1 MKQYAVFVEKEKY
14 IILYC
19 VIMSKEIE
27 SSTIKTADIILAS
40 CVVAIIIVSAVWC
53 CRTCLKPEVQ
63 PIRIEITTSD
73 SLKMANYLS
82 KEQADSLITIVK
94 RHERELAER
103 YQYALEQKMDQDQY
117 LSFGTFL
124 VGVVLSIFGFFGYKS
139 IKSIEEKAN
148 KDAERAAKQ
157 TSEDVTKSYLDE
169 KLDGKVSIAAEKI
182 FNSVGADTMKA
193 KVVEETIKHDDE
205 YINSLIANLEKDL
218 KEYIRQDSENQEESA
233 EAVQPKSDS
242 QDSDDSSS
250 MF

>member
-1 MKQYAVFVEKEKY
+1 
-14 IILYC
+14 
-19 VIMSKEIE
+19 MSKENDNL
-27 SSTIKTADIILAS
+27 TIKTADIIMVS
-40 CVVAIIIVSAVWC
+40 CVVAILIVSAFWC
-53 CRTCLKPEVQ
+53 CRTCFKPEVQ
-63 PIRIEITTSD
+63 PIKIVITASD
-73 SLKMANYLS
+73 SLKRENYLS

-117 LSFGTFL
+117 FSFGTFL

-182 FNSVGADTMKA
+182 FNSIGAETMKSI
-193 KVVEETIKHDDE
+193 VIQETIKHDEE
-205 YINSLIANLEKDL
+205 YINSLIANLEKEQKD
-218 KEYIRQDSENQEESA
+218 YAQQDCDIQKTDEEA
-233 EAVQPKSDS
+233 NQPKPDS
-242 QDSDDSSS
+242 PDNDDTAN

>member
-1 MKQYAVFVEKEKY
+1 MKQYAVFVEKEKF

-82 KEQADSLITIVK
+82 EEQADSLITIVK

-103 YQYALEQKMDQDQY
+103 YQYALEQK
-117 LSFGTFL
+117 
-124 VGVVLSIFGFFGYKS
+124 
-139 IKSIEEKAN
+139 
-148 KDAERAAKQ
+148 
-157 TSEDVTKSYLDE
+157 
-169 KLDGKVSIAAEKI
+169 
-182 FNSVGADTMKA
+182 
-193 KVVEETIKHDDE
+193 
-205 YINSLIANLEKDL
+205 
-218 KEYIRQDSENQEESA
+218 
-233 EAVQPKSDS
+233 
-242 QDSDDSSS
+242 
-250 MF
+250 

>member
-1 MKQYAVFVEKEKY
+1 
-14 IILYC
+14 
-19 VIMSKEIE
+19 MSKEIDN
-27 SSTIKTADIILAS
+27 SIIKTADTIIMVS
-40 CVVAIIIVSAVWC
+40 CVVAILIVSAFWC
-53 CRTCLKPEVQ
+53 CRTCIKPEIQ
-63 PIRIEITTSD
+63 PIRIEITASD
-73 SLKMANYLS
+73 SLKRANYLS

-124 VGVVLSIFGFFGYKS
+124 VGVVLSIFGFLGYKS

-205 YINSLIANLEKDL
+205 YINSLIANLETDL
-218 KEYIRQDSENQEESA
+218 KEYIRQNSENQEECV

-242 QDSDDSSS
+242 QDSEDSSS

>member
-1 MKQYAVFVEKEKY
+1 MV
-14 IILYC
+14 
-19 VIMSKEIE
+19 
-27 SSTIKTADIILAS
+27 S
-40 CVVAIIIVSAVWC
+40 CIVAILIVSSFWC
-53 CRTCLKPEVQ
+53 CRTCIKPEIQ
-63 PIRIEITTSD
+63 PIRIEITASD
-73 SLKMANYLS
+73 SLKRANYLS
-82 KEQADSLITIVK
+82 KEQADSLITIIK

-157 TSEDVTKSYLDE
+157 TSEDVTKSYLNE

-182 FNSVGADTMKA
+182 FNSIGADTMKA

-218 KEYIRQDSENQEESA
+218 KEYIRQDSKNQDESA
-233 EAVQPKSDS
+233 EAVQHKPDS

>member
-1 MKQYAVFVEKEKY
+1 
-14 IILYC
+14 
-19 VIMSKEIE
+19 MSKETDNSI
-27 SSTIKTADIILAS
+27 IKTADTIIMVS
-40 CVVAIIIVSAVWC
+40 CVVAILIVSAFWC
-53 CRTCLKPEVQ
+53 CRTCIKPEIQ
-63 PIRIEITTSD
+63 PIRIEITASD
-73 SLKMANYLS
+73 SLKRANYLS

-205 YINSLIANLEKDL
+205 YINSLIANLETDL
-218 KEYIRQDSENQEESA
+218 KEYIRQNSENQEECA
-233 EAVQPKSDS
+233 EAVQSKSDS
-242 QDSDDSSS
+242 QDSEDSSS

>member
-1 MKQYAVFVEKEKY
+1 
-14 IILYC
+14 
-19 VIMSKEIE
+19 MSKEID

-53 CRTCLKPEVQ
+53 CRTCFKPEVQ
-63 PIRIEITTSD
+63 PVRIEITASD
-73 SLKMANYLS
+73 SLKKANYLS
-82 KEQADSLITIVK
+82 KEQADSLITIVR

-117 LSFGTFL
+117 FSYGTFL
-124 VGVVLSIFGFFGYKS
+124 VGVILSIFGFFGYKS

-148 KDAERAAKQ
+148 NDAERAAKQ

-182 FNSVGADTMKA
+182 FNSIGAETMKSI
-193 KVVEETIKHDDE
+193 VIQETIKHDEE
-205 YINSLIANLEKDL
+205 YINSLIANLEKEQKD
-218 KEYIRQDSENQEESA
+218 YTQQDCDNQENCE
-233 EAVQPKSDS
+233 EANRPKPDS
-242 QDSDDSSS
+242 PDNNDTAS

>member
-1 MKQYAVFVEKEKY
+1 
-14 IILYC
+14 
-19 VIMSKEIE
+19 MSKEIDN
-27 SSTIKTADIILAS
+27 SNIKTADIIMVS
-40 CVVAIIIVSAVWC
+40 CIVAILIVSAFWC
-53 CRTCLKPEVQ
+53 CRTCIKPEIQ
-63 PIRIEITTSD
+63 PIRIEITASD
-73 SLKMANYLS
+73 SLKRANYLS
-82 KEQADSLITIVK
+82 KEQADSLITIIK

-148 KDAERAAKQ
+148 KDAEWAAKQ
-157 TSEDVTKSYLDE
+157 TSEDVTKSYLNE

-182 FNSVGADTMKA
+182 FNSIGADTMKA

-218 KEYIRQDSENQEESA
+218 KEYIRQDSKNQDESA
-233 EAVQPKSDS
+233 EAVQHKPDS

>member
-1 MKQYAVFVEKEKY
+1 
-14 IILYC
+14 
-19 VIMSKEIE
+19 MSKETDNSI
-27 SSTIKTADIILAS
+27 IKTADTIIMVS
-40 CVVAIIIVSAVWC
+40 CVVAILIVSAFWC
-53 CRTCLKPEVQ
+53 CRTCIKPEIQ
-63 PIRIEITTSD
+63 PIRIEITASD
-73 SLKMANYLS
+73 SLKRANYLS

-103 YQYALEQKMDQDQY
+103 YQYALEKKMDQDQY

-205 YINSLIANLEKDL
+205 YINSLIANLETGL
-218 KEYIRQDSENQEESA
+218 KEYIRQNSENQEECT

-242 QDSDDSSS
+242 QDSEDSSS

>member
-1 MKQYAVFVEKEKY
+1 
-14 IILYC
+14 
-19 VIMSKEIE
+19 MSKETDNSI
-27 SSTIKTADIILAS
+27 IKTADTIIMVS
-40 CVVAIIIVSAVWC
+40 CVVAILIVSAFWC
-53 CRTCLKPEVQ
+53 CRTCIKPEIQ
-63 PIRIEITTSD
+63 PIRIEITASD
-73 SLKMANYLS
+73 SLKRANYLS

-124 VGVVLSIFGFFGYKS
+124 VGVVLSIFGFFGFFGYKS

-205 YINSLIANLEKDL
+205 YINSLIANLETDL
-218 KEYIRQDSENQEESA
+218 KEYIRQNSENQEECT

-242 QDSDDSSS
+242 QDSEDSSS

>member
-1 MKQYAVFVEKEKY
+1 
-14 IILYC
+14 
-19 VIMSKEIE
+19 MSKEID
-27 SSTIKTADIILAS
+27 SSTIKTADIILVS
-40 CVVAIIIVSAVWC
+40 CVVAILIVSAFWC
-53 CRTCLKPEVQ
+53 CRTCIKPAIQ
-63 PIRIEITTSD
+63 PIRIEITASD

-94 RHERELAER
+94 RHEQELAER

-117 LSFGTFL
+117 FSLGTFL

-139 IKSIEEKAN
+139 MKSIEEKAN
-148 KDAERAAKQ
+148 NDAERAAKQ
-157 TSEDVTKSYLDE
+157 TSEDVIKSYLDE

-182 FNSVGADTMKA
+182 FNSVGADTMKE

-218 KEYIRQDSENQEESA
+218 KEYIRQDCENQEECA
-233 EAVQPKSDS
+233 EATQPKPDS
-242 QDSDDSSS
+242 QNSDDSSS

>member
-1 MKQYAVFVEKEKY
+1 MG
-14 IILYC
+14 
-19 VIMSKEIE
+19 KEIE
-27 SSTIKTADIILAS
+27 SSTIKTADMILAS

-53 CRTCLKPEVQ
+53 CRTCFKPEVQ
-63 PIRIEITTSD
+63 PIRIEITASD

-82 KEQADSLITIVK
+82 KEQADSLISIVR

-103 YQYALEQKMDQDQY
+103 YQYALEQKMNQDQY
-117 LSFGTFL
+117 FSFGTFL
-124 VGVVLSIFGFFGYKS
+124 VGVILSIFGFFGYKS

-148 KDAERAAKQ
+148 KDAECAAKL
-157 TSEDVTKSYLDE
+157 TSEEVTKSYLDE
-169 KLDGKVSIAAEKI
+169 KLGGKVSIAAEKI
-182 FNSVGADTMKA
+182 FNSIGAETMKA

>member
-1 MKQYAVFVEKEKY
+1 
-14 IILYC
+14 
-19 VIMSKEIE
+19 MSKEIDN
-27 SSTIKTADIILAS
+27 SNIKTADIIMVS
-40 CVVAIIIVSAVWC
+40 CIVAILIVSSFWC
-53 CRTCLKPEVQ
+53 CRTCIKPEIQ
-63 PIRIEITTSD
+63 PIRIEITASD
-73 SLKMANYLS
+73 SLKRANYLS
-82 KEQADSLITIVK
+82 KEQADSLITIIK

-157 TSEDVTKSYLDE
+157 TSEDVTKSYLNE

-182 FNSVGADTMKA
+182 FNSIGADTMKA

-218 KEYIRQDSENQEESA
+218 KEYIRQDSKNQDESA
-233 EAVQPKSDS
+233 EAVQHKPDS